1 MSKYTKEI
9 WVLPKKDIKWVLIL
23 SIIVLLPNIF
33 LAFHGNDMAK
43 SSFFKTTAY
52 IVVSIF
58 LFLLP
63 SLFLKMRFFFVI
75 QGIFVLLA
83 PLEIAH
89 IYLNRMP
96 ATTAFLLSIVDTD
109 WNESTEVLASLKVP
123 LIFLFLLWGFYFY
136 IALKKIKNTYLLP
149 SMKIRVYFICA
160 FLVLVFAGY
169 SFYFLSEYYIKT
181 DKKDVFK
188 STNEHFLMESHKI
201 YPYDLIINTYKV
213 YETKRKIKNG
223 WKQIQ
228 NFRFN
233 AYKEDPVDEKEVY
246 VFVIG
251 ETSRYSSY
259 SINGYERET
268 SPLLSKTKNL
278 ISYSDL
284 FSQANIT
291 SSSLPTILTRASAV
305 DYNRAFVE
313 KSFVDAF
320 QEAGFK
326 TYWIANQSASNN
338 FIRRITKDAN
348 AEFFTAVD
356 FDSDTNYDEKLW
368 DYLSE
373 VLKKED
379 QKVLI
384 VLHTLGSHFR
394 YNFRYPTKYEL
405 FKPCLKGT
413 FDYNM
418 ISAKNKELFIN
429 TYDNS
434 ILYTDFFLAT
444 TIQKID
450 SLGAISALAF
460 VSDHGENLFDTPENR
475 VLHGGSKFTKY
486 DFHVPF
492 FVWTSD
498 EYNQQYPS
506 KVENLIQNK
515 DKKLSVNNLFYSFL
529 DIANITFPEQ
539 VLAKSIASPYLKED
553 SVRYVITTNMETV
566 KGF

>member
-9 WVLPKKDIKWVLIL
+9 SVRPKKDLKWMIIL

-33 LAFHGNDMAK
+33 LAFYGNDIAK
-43 SSFFKTTAY
+43 SSIFKITTY

-58 LFLLP
+58 FFLLP
-63 SLFLKMRFFFVI
+63 SLFLKMRIFFIF
-75 QGIFVLLA
+75 QGIFVLFA

-89 IYLNRMP
+89 VYLNRMP
-96 ATTAFLLSIVDTD
+96 VTTAFLLSIIDTD

-123 LIFLFLLWGFYFY
+123 LFLLFLLWGFYLY
-136 IALKKIKNTYLLP
+136 IAIKKIKNTYLFH
-149 SMKIRVYFICA
+149 SMKNRIYFICT
-160 FLVLVFAGY
+160 FLVIVFACY
-169 SFYFLSEYYIKT
+169 SFYFLSEYNIKT
-181 DKKDVFK
+181 DKKEVFR
-188 STNEHFLMESHKI
+188 STNEHFLLESYKI

-213 YETKRKIKNG
+213 YATKRKIKNG

-284 FSQANIT
+284 FSEANIT

-326 TYWIANQSASNN
+326 TYWIANQSASNS
-338 FIRRITKDAN
+338 FIQRIAKDTN
-348 AEFFTAVD
+348 EEFFMTVD
-356 FDSDTNYDEKLW
+356 FDADNNYDEKLW
-368 DYLSE
+368 NYLSE

-379 QKVLI
+379 KKVLI

-394 YNFRYPTKYEL
+394 YNFRYPDKYEL
-405 FKPCLKGT
+405 FKPCLKGS

-418 ISAKNKELFIN
+418 ISAKNKEMFIN

-475 VLHGGSKFTKY
+475 VLHGGSNFTKY

-498 EYNQQYPS
+498 KYNQQYPS
-506 KVENLIQNK
+506 KVENLIRNK
-515 DKKLSVNNLFYSFL
+515 DRKLTAGNLFYSFL

-539 VLAKSIASPYLKED
+539 VLTKSIASSCLKED
-553 SVRYVITTNMETV
+553 SVRYVITTNMEVT